1 MKNSGF
7 TLIELVVVM
16 VLLGILLVVAA
27 PKFLNSQSDARIAAL
42 DGFIAQFHTADT
54 IAVSKA
60 AITGVDDSDGDVL
73 LPGTDVYVNRGY
85 ISLKADNVKNA
96 MNTTG
101 YSMENFMGNNIPLL
115 MIGLG
120 EDVDFSKSRT
130 EQCFVM
136 ISRSFGNFGA
146 NNQLAYGDLK
156 ITKYY
161 RDC

>member
-1 MKNSGF
+1 MKNNGF
-7 TLIELVVVM
+7 TLIELVVVIA
-16 VLLGILLVVAA
+16 LLGILSVVAA

-60 AITGVDDSDGDVL
+60 AITGVDDSGGDVL

-101 YSMENFMGNNIPLL
+101 YLMENFHGDNIPVL

-136 ISRSFGNFGA
+136 LSRSFGNFGA
-146 NNQLAYGDLK
+146 NDQLAYGELK
-156 ITKYY
+156 VIKYY